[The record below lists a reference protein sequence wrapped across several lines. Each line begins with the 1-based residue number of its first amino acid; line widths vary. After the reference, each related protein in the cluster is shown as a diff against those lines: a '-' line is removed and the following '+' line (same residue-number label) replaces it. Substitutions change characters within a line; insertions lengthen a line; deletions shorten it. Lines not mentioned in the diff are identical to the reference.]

1 MLPCIATS
9 LLGLANEKVEDVR
22 QMFFTHVP
30 MRALSYAKPNRV
42 DSSGKRQRDRKASG
56 SSSVRG
62 AQFCKAQSKPKLHHW
77 EDAEIAPLQIFKH
90 GKRYAVSQH
99 EVKAALQEETTW
111 GRVCITEVWN

>member
-1 MLPCIATS
+1 M
-9 LLGLANEKVEDVR
+9 
-22 QMFFTHVP
+22 
-30 MRALSYAKPNRV
+30 
-42 DSSGKRQRDRKASG
+42 
-56 SSSVRG
+56 
-62 AQFCKAQSKPKLHHW
+62 HHW